1 MYKNQEN
8 RYATVGK
15 FAQANTELN
24 AEGQTLE
31 KREILLCVTEISR
44 HCS

>member
-8 RYATVGK
+8 RYAAVGK
-15 FAQANTELN
+15 FAQANAELN

-31 KREILLCVTEISR
+31 KKRDFVVYY
-44 HCS
+44 